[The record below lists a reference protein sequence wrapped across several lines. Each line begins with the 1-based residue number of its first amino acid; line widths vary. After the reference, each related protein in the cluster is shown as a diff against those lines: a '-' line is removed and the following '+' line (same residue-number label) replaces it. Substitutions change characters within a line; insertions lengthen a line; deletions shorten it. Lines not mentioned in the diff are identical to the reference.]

1 MTVAQGRG
9 FQKLSLA
16 IDPFSPMKSVAEAP
30 NIKQVKA
37 NLLLKHGNQFSRIS
51 PGGLSTDSQ
60 QAGRPTTVPVV
71 SPLPFYVSCLGRQGS
86 S

>member
-37 NLLLKHGNQFSRIS
+37 NLLLKQRVKCM
-51 PGGLSTDSQ
+51 PVP
-60 QAGRPTTVPVV
+60 RP
-71 SPLPFYVSCLGRQGS
+71 LLCHCS
-86 S
+86 SLAIHAQ